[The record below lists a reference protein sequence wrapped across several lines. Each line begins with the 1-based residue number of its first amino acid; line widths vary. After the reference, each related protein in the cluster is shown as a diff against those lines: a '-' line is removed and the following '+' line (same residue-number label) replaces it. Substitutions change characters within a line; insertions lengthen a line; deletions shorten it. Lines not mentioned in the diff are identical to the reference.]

1 LLAGGMGFL
10 NGAVYKWIPKLCKG
24 YPAPVS
30 GVVGCLGAFG
40 GFTFPMLVGAI
51 ADTGYKEGEECP

>member
-1 LLAGGMGFL
+1 MGFL

-24 YPAPVS
+24 YPAPVG

-40 GFTFPMLVGAI
+40 GFTFPMLLGAI